1 MKIAV
6 IGNYPP
12 RKCGIAT
19 YTENFVNALLNTNSS
34 NSSSR
39 IKIDVFAMTDRKKGY
54 DYPKIVKKS
63 VRQNHLEDYYDV
75 VEIINNGAYD
85 YCHIQHEFG
94 IFGGHSG
101 LFVNIFLSQIKTPIF
116 ITLHTVLKE
125 LNFHQ
130 RQVLDTM
137 SLFSY
142 QLIVMSQMAKE
153 ILMTNHGISAEKISI
168 IPHGVPVFKSL
179 NKIQAKE
186 SIGWSDY
193 TILMTFGL
201 IGRSKGIETAIKALP
216 EACKKYPNIR
226 YVILGKTH
234 PHIIIHEGESYRKLL
249 VQLSKELGVE
259 KNVIFLDEYINEKE
273 IIQYLEACDIYITPY
288 LNEAQITSGTLT
300 YAVSSGSAVVS
311 TPYWHAIELLAKDR
325 GILFNF
331 KAHQELGQIII
342 KLLDQP
348 NKLKKIQEKAYA
360 YGKSISWPIMGNKS
374 LERFKEILKKSPRE
388 KRKIEDL
395 VLDRT
400 PQFSLDHFHTLS
412 DSTGLLQHANYSIPD
427 YKNGYCTD
435 DNARALLMILK
446 YNQQYKTTKSELL
459 ITKFLSFLHYMQLE
473 NGFFV
478 NMLSYSRKHLKN
490 NISEDSF
497 GRAIWA
503 LGYAIKFAP
512 LENQKTF
519 AKEMF
524 MKAIPYFENLHDKR
538 GLANS
543 ILGIVYYLKA
553 FPYDEQLEKILKN
566 FLEELY
572 NSFVLVSDSNWKW
585 FEDKIAY
592 DNAILP
598 LAMLHG
604 GTYLNQSKYSEI
616 AFESIRFLEQN
627 IYQNNHLSVI
637 GNGDWLKKGQNK
649 SQFAQQ
655 PIDAMAMVLL
665 YKFIYK
671 TTGDLEFKSKLKIAF
686 SWFLGNNDLYTSL
699 YDKQTKGCVD
709 GLYKDHVNLNQGAES
724 LLAWQIAFLSYKS
737 VEMNLNE
744 TA

>member
-19 YTENFVNALLNTNSS
+19 YTENFVNSLLSTNQK
-34 NSSSR
+34 NSTSP
-39 IKIDVFAMTDRKKGY
+39 IEIDVFAMTDRKKGY
-54 DYPKIVKKS
+54 NYPKIVKKS
-63 VRQNHLEDYYDV
+63 IGQKHLEDYY
-75 VEIINNGAYD
+75 ETANIINKGNYD

-94 IFGGHSG
+94 IFCGHSG
-101 LFVNIFLSQIKTPIF
+101 LFVNIFLSQIKIPIF

-130 RQVLDTM
+130 RQVLDNM
-137 SLFSY
+137 NVFSN
-142 QLIVMSQMAKE
+142 QLIVMSQMARE
-153 ILMTNHGISAEKISI
+153 ILMNKHGISKDKISV
-168 IPHGVPVFKSL
+168 IPHGAPVFKSL

-216 EACKKYPNIR
+216 EACKKHPHIR

-234 PHIIIHEGESYRKLL
+234 PHILIHEGESYRKSLA
-249 VQLSKELGVE
+249 QLSKKLGVE
-259 KNVIFLDEYINEKE
+259 ENVIFLDEYVNEKD
-273 IIQYLEACDIYITPY
+273 IIRYLEACDIYITPY

-300 YAVSSGSAVVS
+300 YAVSSGSAVLS

-331 KAHQELGQIII
+331 KAHQELEQLII
-342 KLLDQP
+342 KLLDQAL
-348 NKLKKIQEKAYA
+348 KLKNIQEKAYE
-360 YGKSISWPIMGNKS
+360 YGKSISWPILGNKS
-374 LERFKEILKKSPRE
+374 LERFKEILAKSPNE

-400 PQFSLDHFHTLS
+400 PLFSLDYFHNLS
-412 DSTGLLQHANYSIPD
+412 DTTGLFQHAHFTLPD
-427 YKNGYCTD
+427 YNHGYCTD

-446 YNQQYKTTKSELL
+446 YNQQYKTTESELL
-459 ITKFLSFLHYMQLE
+459 VTKLLSFLHYMQLE

-490 NISEDSF
+490 NISEDCF

-512 LENQKTF
+512 LENQRAF
-519 AKEMF
+519 AKDMF
-524 MKAIPYFENLHDKR
+524 IKAIPYFKNLNEKR

-543 ILGIVYYLKA
+543 ILGIVYYLKE
-553 FPYDEQLEKILKN
+553 FPYDKQLEKILN
-566 FLEELY
+566 DFLEKLNDSFLSFSNPNWQWYEEL
-572 NSFVLVSDSNWKW
+572 
-585 FEDKIAY
+585 IAY

-598 LAMLHG
+598 LAMLQG
-604 GTYLNQSKYSEI
+604 GDYLKQKRFIDI
-616 AFESIRFLEQN
+616 AFKSIHFLEKH
-627 IYQNNHLSVI
+627 IYQNKHLSVI
-637 GNGDWLKKGQNK
+637 GNENWLRKGQNK

-655 PIDAMAMVLL
+655 PVDVMAMVLL
-665 YKFIYK
+665 YKYLYK
-671 TTGDLEFKSKLKIAF
+671 LTKEKKYKSKLKIAF
-686 SWFLGNNDLYTSL
+686 SWFLGNNDLYISL
-699 YDKQTKGCVD
+699 YDKESKGCAD
-709 GLYKDHVNLNQGAES
+709 GLYKDQVNLNQGAES
-724 LLAWQIAFLSYKS
+724 LLAWQIAFLSYRS
-737 VEMNLNE
+737 IND
-744 TA
+744 TF